1 MRNSRTI
8 ELLEDQLKLFAE
20 REKEHLK
27 LISRQTKQIRQQTKQ
42 ISLLSGKIDR
52 LTVLL
57 TENNKTI
64 GSLEE
69 SLLQKDK
76 NITSLSG
83 KNRGLSKL
91 LGNASEKI
99 KPESDSSED
108 TEKKAPTP
116 KERGNNKAIR
126 KEHFHLEEEKV
137 EVWPNDPAFDKSKA
151 HVIGHVDSIR
161 YSYIPPRFIKKI
173 IRQYNCAIGEQ
184 VFCACAPRTPQMN
197 SNYDASFIS
206 GIIWLRF
213 IYSMPVER
221 IIKQFTESGFELN
234 KPTAYG
240 LLCKTSIQLE
250 RFYDVLR
257 KAIHSDPY
265 IRMDETYHNVLVEEK
280 NSKGKG
286 IRKGYFW
293 SAMAEHLGLI
303 HFFYKKGSREKVVM
317 TDYLDESYFGA
328 VHTDGYSCY
337 REIQTDSYPN
347 AIRLSCI
354 QHAKRKFIDIEKDEQ
369 AKDIVDTINRLYRI
383 EHRIPPDLTPEEK
396 LIVRNEKAPPVL
408 KELKTK
414 LQEIKNDPS
423 TLPSLPLTEAVNYT
437 LNEFDTFENYLLNP
451 DYTLD
456 NNHNEQINRYIS
468 LSRRNSLFFGSHDS
482 ASRAAL
488 IYSLAC
494 SCRLHDIN
502 VFEYFNDLLTRMP
515 YLPPNAKY
523 EVLRELLPDRWKKLS
538 DEQVKEL
545 HASV

>member
-8 ELLEDQLKLFAE
+8 ELLEDRLKLFAE

-27 LISRQTKQIRQQTKQ
+27 LIREQTGQIR
-42 ISLLSGKIDR
+42 LLSEKIEQ
-52 LTVLL
+52 LSVLL

-64 GSLEE
+64 GSLED
-69 SLLQKDK
+69 SLLQKEK
-76 NITSLSG
+76 SITSLSG

-99 KPESDSSED
+99 AAESDSPED
-108 TEKKAPTP
+108 TQKKAPTP
-116 KERGNNKAIR
+116 KERGNNNAVR
-126 KEHFHLEEEKV
+126 KEHFKLDVENV
-137 EVWPNDPAFDKSKA
+137 EVWPGDPAFDKSKA
-151 HVIGHVDSIR
+151 HVIGHLDSIR

-173 IRQYNCAIGEQ
+173 IRQYNCAIGDQ
-184 VFCACAPRTPQMN
+184 VFCAYAPRTPQMN
-197 SNYDASFIS
+197 SNYDASFIA
-206 GIIWLRF
+206 GIINLRF

-250 RFYDVLR
+250 CFYDVLR

-286 IRKGYFW
+286 IRKGYFR
-293 SAMAEHLGLI
+293 SAMAEHLQLI
-303 HFFYKKGSREKVVM
+303 HFFYRNGSREKAM
-317 TDYLDESYFGA
+317 LTDYLDESYSGA

-337 REIQTDSYPN
+337 RKIQTDSYPN
-347 AIRLSCI
+347 AIRLSCA
-354 QHAKRKFIDIEKDEQ
+354 QHVKRKFFDLEKDEQ
-369 AKDIVDTINRLYRI
+369 AKDIVDTINKLYRI
-383 EHRIPPDLTPEEK
+383 EHRIPPDLTPEKK
-396 LIVRNEKAPPVL
+396 LKERNKKAPPIL
-408 KELKTK
+408 KELKAK
-414 LQEIKNDPS
+414 LQAIKDDPL
-423 TLPSLPLTEAVNYT
+423 TLPSGPLADAVNYT
-437 LNEFDTFENYLLNP
+437 LNEFDTIKNYLLNP

-456 NNHNEQINRYIS
+456 NNPNEKINRYIS
-468 LSRRNSLFFGSHDS
+468 ISRRNSLFFGSHDS

-502 VFEYFNDLLTRMP
+502 VFEYFNDILTRMP
-515 YLPPNAKY
+515 YLPPKPKY

-538 DEQVKEL
+538 DQQVKEL
-545 HASV
+545 HASVY